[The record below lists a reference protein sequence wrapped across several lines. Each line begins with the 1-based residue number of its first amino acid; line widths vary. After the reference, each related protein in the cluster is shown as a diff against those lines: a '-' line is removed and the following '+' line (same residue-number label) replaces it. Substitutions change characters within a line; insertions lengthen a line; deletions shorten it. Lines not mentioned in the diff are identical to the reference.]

1 MVYSLVVIPELI
13 ALYMPA
19 EQRIEIP
26 LSKAKLAVM
35 LLGAL
40 AFVAIGFWFLL
51 VPPDIDNSYWGNPTR
66 IAIAGYA
73 SIIFFGLCG
82 VVIIRKLLDTKPG
95 LVIDDRGII
104 DNSSG
109 LSAGYILWSD
119 VENIS
124 VVEIQKQRLL
134 MLEVKNPQ
142 DYISRQGNLLK
153 RKGMEINDKM
163 FGTPLSI
170 TASGLKM
177 SFEDLSTLVKQKF
190 QESRMNG

>member
-1 MVYSLVVIPELI
+1 
-13 ALYMPA
+13 MPL

-26 LSKAKLAVM
+26 LSKSKLVLM
-35 LLGAL
+35 FMGAL
-40 AFVAIGFWFLL
+40 VFVAIGFWFALA
-51 VPPDIDNSYWGNPTR
+51 PPDIDNSFWGPTK

-82 VVIIRKLLDTKPG
+82 VVIVRKLFDNKPG
-95 LVIDDRGII
+95 LIIDSKGLI

-109 LSAGYILWSD
+109 LSAGYILWTD

-142 DYISRQGNLLK
+142 DYINRQGNLLK
-153 RKGMEINDKM
+153 RKSMEFNDKI

-170 TASGLKM
+170 TANGLKI
-177 SFEDLSTLVKQKF
+177 SFQELSALVKQKF
-190 QESRMNG
+190 LESRSDG